1 VKLLESLELADA
13 LAQRFAAIEGRAVG
27 DLIQESSRNAAGIAK
42 AGNALAPQRV
52 SAQRR
57 KVRTASARRRR

>member
-27 DLIQESSRNAAGIAK
+27 DLIQESSRNAAEITK
-42 AGNALAPQRV
+42 AGNALAPQRG

-57 KVRTASARRRR
+57 KVGGSSKRR